1 MKKDKKYYLEKLS
14 CGISRMK
21 RDNNI
26 EILRGP
32 KTKATGTNKFTRER
46 IHTFQVT
53 YEEMLPGS
61 LDGDDL
67 FSIELFPPSK
77 PQTQNLQHSLQIP
90 LLAFLSDCHE
100 KNK

>member
-21 RDNNI
+21 RDNNV

-32 KTKATGTNKFTRER
+32 KAKATGTNKFTTER
-46 IHTFQVT
+46 SHTFQVT
-53 YEEMLPGS
+53 YDEMLPGS

-67 FSIELFPPSK
+67 FSIELFAPSK
-77 PQTQNLQHSLQIP
+77 PHNSEPSTLPTNSTVSISLRLP
-90 LLAFLSDCHE
+90 LE
-100 KNK
+100 K